1 VNGLGLAQA
10 PPEQIEVPLWGGNPL
25 CGFLLEHVEH
35 IQDALKAHGIDGAV
49 GVAIEVVANLDN
61 STAEAFEWLRVGGM
75 VAELHFEKRLADFA
89 PDFYWEFP
97 RSFRLGPT
105 NTAGLIARRR
115 SSTSL

>member
-1 VNGLGLAQA
+1 MVSASRKRRLSRSRCRCGVAI
-10 PPEQIEVPLWGGNPL
+10 PF

-75 VAELHFEKRLADFA
+75 VAELNFEKRLADFA

-97 RSFRLGPT
+97 RSFRL
-105 NTAGLIARRR
+105 
-115 SSTSL
+115 